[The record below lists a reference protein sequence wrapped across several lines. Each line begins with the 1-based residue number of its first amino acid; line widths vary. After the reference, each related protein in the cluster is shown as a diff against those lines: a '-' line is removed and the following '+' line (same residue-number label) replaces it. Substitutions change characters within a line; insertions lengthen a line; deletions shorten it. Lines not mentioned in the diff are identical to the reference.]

1 MIPIEY
7 IVLIRRLD
15 VIIEITDVDVV
26 EERLF
31 QIVHVE
37 KEYFVIGFHKNV
49 EKQRRKAWNDRRFKR
64 KHFQVGGGVLMYDS
78 NFFKNPQKLR
88 AHWL

>member
-49 EKQRRKAWNDRRFKR
+49 EKQRRKA
-64 KHFQVGGGVLMYDS
+64 
-78 NFFKNPQKLR
+78 
-88 AHWL
+88 

>member
-26 EERLF
+26 EEILF

-49 EKQRRKAWNDRRFKR
+49 ENKGEKHGMIDRFTGITFRLGDF
-64 KHFQVGGGVLMYDS
+64 FLCMTV
-78 NFFKNPQKLR
+78 NFSL
-88 AHWL
+88 